1 LFCASAARTRRRE
14 SAPFRLP
21 ASIQRHS

>member
-1 LFCASAARTRRRE
+1 VLTLSHPVNPGVPLVRE

-21 ASIQRHS
+21 A